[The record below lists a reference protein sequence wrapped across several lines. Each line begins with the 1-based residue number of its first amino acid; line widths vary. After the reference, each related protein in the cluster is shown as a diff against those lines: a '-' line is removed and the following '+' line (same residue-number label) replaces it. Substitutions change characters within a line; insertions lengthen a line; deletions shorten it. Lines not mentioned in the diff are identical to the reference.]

1 MTAQRETADKPDYD
15 SPWKEA
21 LEADFRQALYTYEE
35 QQRMPYV
42 TTVEQAGIDKGVQLG
57 EATILLTLLDEKFG
71 PDTVDAYR
79 ERITTAEPE
88 QLLQWS
94 KRILSA
100 ETPETI
106 FH

>member
-1 MTAQRETADKPDYD
+1 MIRLPAG
-15 SPWKEA
+15 
-21 LEADFRQALYTYEE
+21 LEADFRQQLYAFEE
-35 QQRMPYV
+35 QLRMPYV
-42 TTVEQAGIDKGVQLG
+42 TTVEQAGIEKGVKQG
-57 EATILLTLLDEKFG
+57 EAIILLALLQEKFG

-79 ERITTAEPE
+79 ARITAADPE

-100 ETPETI
+100 ESPETI

>member
-1 MTAQRETADKPDYD
+1 MIRLP
-15 SPWKEA
+15 EA
-21 LEADFRQALYTYEE
+21 LEADFRQQLYTYEE

-42 TTVEQAGIDKGVQLG
+42 TSVERAGIEKGKILGMQQG
-57 EATILLTLLDEKFG
+57 EATLLLAQLDEKFG

-79 ERITTAEPE
+79 ERIMAAEPE

-100 ETPETI
+100 ETPETL
-106 FH
+106 FHSPTR

>member
-1 MTAQRETADKPDYD
+1 MRCAPEEKVDVYAHAVRGANLDEHERQRYQQQYAEEIETMSAFADQFIGQG
-15 SPWKEA
+15 
-21 LEADFRQALYTYEE
+21 L
-35 QQRMPYV
+35 QQ
-42 TTVEQAGIDKGVQLG
+42 G
-57 EATILLTLLDEKFG
+57 EATILLTLLNEKFG

-79 ERITTAEPE
+79 ERITAAEPE